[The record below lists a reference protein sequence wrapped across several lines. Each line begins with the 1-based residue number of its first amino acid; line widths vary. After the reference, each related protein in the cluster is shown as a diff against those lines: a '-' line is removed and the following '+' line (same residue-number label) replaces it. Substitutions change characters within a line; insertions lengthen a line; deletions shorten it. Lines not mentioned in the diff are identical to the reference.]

1 MPLSH
6 SRYPGV
12 RMSLKDMKTQPC
24 SAIHGT
30 PQLRTS
36 SFLFAKIAWLP
47 LAFSLGGCA
56 YIPHKPL
63 VDGQT
68 TASPVSAARVTATGS
83 IFHSGQAM
91 NYGYQPLFEDRRPR
105 NIGDTLTIVL
115 QENVSASKSSSA
127 NASRGGSAGLNFDT
141 TPNMLNGLFGG
152 DRANTA
158 ISGDSA
164 FNGKGGA
171 AAQNTF
177 SGTITVTV
185 NQVLENGNLNVVG
198 EKQIAINQGTEFI
211 RFSGVVNP
219 RTISGSNTV
228 VSTQVADARIEYV
241 GNGYINEAQ
250 QMGWLQRLFLN
261 VSPF

>member
-1 MPLSH
+1 MTGTSQRRTRPSVFQKLAC
-6 SRYPGV
+6 
-12 RMSLKDMKTQPC
+12 MSL
-24 SAIHGT
+24 AV
-30 PQLRTS
+30 L
-36 SFLFAKIAWLP
+36 
-47 LAFSLGGCA
+47 LGGCA

-68 TASPVSAARVTATGS
+68 TASPVPAARVTANGS
-83 IFHSGQAM
+83 IFQSGQAM

-105 NIGDTLTIVL
+105 NVGDTLTIVL

-127 NASRGGSAGLNFDT
+127 NASRDGSAGLNFET
-141 TPNMLNGLFGG
+141 VPRMLNGLFGS

-158 ISGDSA
+158 ISGDNG

-185 NQVLENGNLNVVG
+185 NQVLDNGNLNVVG